1 MLDTA
6 LEAKVLANK
15 DESKCFKPLIAV
27 IRPVRDQYLFQK
39 DCDDSSDEKNCRTID
54 FDEEK
59 YLKTKPPPPP
69 KGQDR
74 LPVTAR

>member
-1 MLDTA
+1 MIYI
-6 LEAKVLANK
+6 LE
-15 DESKCFKPLIAV
+15 
-27 IRPVRDQYLFQK
+27 K

-59 YLKTKPPPPP
+59 YLKTKPP

-74 LPVTAR
+74 LPVTSR